1 MSEGIMA
8 EKRSEGRAWHRHRAL
23 REGLLGEVAFA
34 LTSEVG
40 DGRHT

>member
-1 MSEGIMA
+1 MSEGITA
-8 EKRSEGRAWHRHRAL
+8 EKRSEGRAWHRAL
-23 REGLLGEVAFA
+23 REGLLGEAAFA